1 MIDETAAEIA
11 AMRTH
16 SSSEVAI
23 KAARSLRALVDREY
37 VSVAEFERDLE
48 HNIGALRR
56 ANPSHASLETALRE
70 INQQV
75 LENDHNSLSA
85 AREGLASAIDTVVD
99 RIQSAKDQAASNAAA
114 LLSDG
119 DTILT
124 HDYSSTVLAAIETAV
139 ADGKELT
146 VYVTEARPRFLGR
159 KTARSL
165 ASIEGVEPILIV
177 DSAAA
182 TYLPECDRVLTGMT
196 CIVGDTLYNRVGT
209 YPIAAVTAREGI
221 PFTVTGSS
229 TKVLDSG
236 FVFDNDFREA
246 SEVLRE
252 PADGF
257 TVANPAY
264 DATPTELIEQ
274 LVTEHGINSP

>member
-23 KAARSLRALVDREY
+23 KAARSLQSLTEREY

-48 HNIGALRR
+48 HNAGALRR

-70 INQQV
+70 IERGV
-75 LENDHNSLSA
+75 LDTEHEDLSA
-85 AREGLASAIDTVVD
+85 ARERLTTVVD
-99 RIQSAKDQAASNAAA
+99 NVIEQIRSAKEQAATKAAT

-124 HDYSSTVLAAIETAV
+124 HDYSSTVISAIETAV

-159 KTARSL
+159 KTARTL
-165 ASIEGVEPILIV
+165 ASIGGVEPTLIV
-177 DSAAA
+177 DSAAG
-182 TYLPECDRVLTGMT
+182 TYLSECDRILTGMT
-196 CIVGDTLYNRVGT
+196 CIVEDTLYNRVGT
-209 YPIAAVTAREGI
+209 YPIAAVAVQEEI
-221 PFTVTGSS
+221 PFTVTGAS
-229 TKVLDSG
+229 TKVVDSG
-236 FVFDNDFREA
+236 FIFENDFREA

-257 TVANPAY
+257 GVENPAY
-264 DATPTELIEQ
+264 DATPVDLVDT
-274 LVTEHGINSP
+274 LVTDRGITEM